1 MKRWLLVLTFTIF
14 AGCAS
19 APKPL
24 ADTLPGFYT
33 MTAGGFNESL
43 TVELK
48 KDFTYAMDHELFA
61 CVIGPNGEMPI
72 TYAKEEGSWK
82 FEGGLVILEPKA
94 RTKDF
99 PDAQVFAPAAF
110 RRLLPKKDGDT
121 LYLVHPEFPTRC
133 VLTKGRQTDSLFIS
147 DKK

>member
-1 MKRWLLVLTFTIF
+1 MKRWLLLLTVAIL

-19 APKPL
+19 APKPM
-24 ADTLPGFYT
+24 AETLPGFYK

-48 KDFTYAMDHELFA
+48 KDFTYTMDHELFA
-61 CVIGPNGEMPI
+61 CVIPPNGEMPI
-72 TYAKEEGSWK
+72 NYSKEEGSWK
-82 FEGGLVILEPKA
+82 FESGLVILEPKA

-110 RRLLPKKDGDT
+110 RRLLPKKDGDI
-121 LYLVHPEFPTRC
+121 LYLVHPEYPTRC
-133 VLTKGRQTDSLFIS
+133 VLTKGRLKDSLFDSGI
-147 DKK
+147 K